1 MEKTH
6 ILLIDDNDIDT
17 FVNKHIVTKSKITN
31 KITTKNSAVKALE
44 FLESIAENEEEF
56 PDLIFLDIGMPVM
69 NGFGFLEELI
79 KYPLV
84 IENKCSVVMLTSSND
99 QNDIDRAME
108 YSVVKKFLVKPL
120 NLEMIAAL
128 NIS

>member
-17 FVNKHIVTKSKITN
+17 FVNKHIVIKSKITN
-31 KITTKNSAVKALE
+31 KITTKNSAIKALE